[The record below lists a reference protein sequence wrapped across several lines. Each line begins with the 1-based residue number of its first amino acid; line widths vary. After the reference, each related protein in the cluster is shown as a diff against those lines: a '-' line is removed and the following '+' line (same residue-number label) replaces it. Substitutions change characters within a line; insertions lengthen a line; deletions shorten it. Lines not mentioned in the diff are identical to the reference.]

1 MTDAETA
8 DLLPAEADSVPY
20 AVGCFLGAIL
30 LFAAMDTL
38 IKFLTADYPVPQ
50 LMFVRSL
57 VAFLLVGGY
66 TLVRG
71 GGIAAM
77 RTRRPWGHVWRA
89 FAGLISMGCFF
100 YAFRELPLADVYVLS
115 FAGPLFITALS
126 APLLGE
132 SVGWRRWAAVVVG
145 FGGVVV
151 MAQPSAGAP
160 LIPVLVGLCA
170 ALFYA
175 LAALAVRGL
184 SRTETSASIVL
195 YLLLTTTVV
204 SGALAVP
211 VWTAP
216 TAFALGLMALVGAIG
231 AMSARFAGRLAD
243 AGWARVSTGVFIL
256 LVVVSWALLL
266 AGSHS
271 MAALIA
277 GVVLLDLGLQ
287 CSHISNQSEV
297 YRLEPAARSRITTVY
312 MAMYFAGGVLG
323 SALSG
328 PAYARWGWAGT

>member
-66 TLVRG
+66 TLWRG

-132 SVGWRRWAAVVVG
+132 PVGWRRWVAVVVG

-160 LIPVLVGLCA
+160 LVPVLVGLCA

-204 SGALAVP
+204 SGALTVP

-216 TAFALGLMALVGAIG
+216 TAYALGLMALVGAIG
-231 AMSARFAGRLAD
+231 AGAQ
-243 AGWARVSTGVFIL
+243 
-256 LVVVSWALLL
+256 
-266 AGSHS
+266 
-271 MAALIA
+271 
-277 GVVLLDLGLQ
+277 VLLTQAFRRAPPAVVAPFEYTGMVWASLFGWMVFGDLPTAPVLLGAMVIIGSGLYIL
-287 CSHISNQSEV
+287 HRE
-297 YRLEPAARSRITTVY
+297 T
-312 MAMYFAGGVLG
+312 MAERRRLG
-323 SALSG
+323 S
-328 PAYARWGWAGT
+328 

>member
-38 IKFLTADYPVPQ
+38 IKLLTADYPVPQ

-57 VAFLLVGGY
+57 VALLLVGGY
-66 TLVRG
+66 TLWRG

-115 FAGPLFITALS
+115 FAGPLFITALA

-132 SVGWRRWAAVVVG
+132 PVGWRRWAAVVVG

-151 MAQPSAGAP
+151 MAQPSTGAP
-160 LIPVLVGLCA
+160 LVPVLVGLCA

-204 SGALAVP
+204 SGALTIP

-216 TAFALGLMALVGAIG
+216 TAAALGLMALVGAIG
-231 AMSARFAGRLAD
+231 AGAQVLLTQAFRRAPPAVVAPFEYTGMLWASLF
-243 AGWARVSTGVFIL
+243 GWLVFGDL
-256 LVVVSWALLL
+256 PTAPVL
-266 AGSHS
+266 AGAMVIIGSGLYILHRET
-271 MAALIA
+271 MAA
-277 GVVLLDLGLQ
+277 
-287 CSHISNQSEV
+287 
-297 YRLEPAARSRITTVY
+297 RRR
-312 MAMYFAGGVLG
+312 LG
-323 SALSG
+323 S
-328 PAYARWGWAGT
+328 

>member
-8 DLLPAEADSVPY
+8 DLLPVEADSVPY

-66 TLVRG
+66 TLWRG

-132 SVGWRRWAAVVVG
+132 PVGWRRWAAVVVG

-160 LIPVLVGLCA
+160 LVPVLVGLCA

-175 LAALAVRGL
+175 LAAVAVRGL

-204 SGALAVP
+204 SGALTVP

-231 AMSARFAGRLAD
+231 AGAQVLLTQAFRRAPPAVVAPFEYTGMVWASLF
-243 AGWARVSTGVFIL
+243 GWLVFGDL
-256 LVVVSWALLL
+256 PTVPV
-266 AGSHS
+266 
-271 MAALIA
+271 IA
-277 GVVLLDLGLQ
+277 GAMVIIGSGLYIL
-287 CSHISNQSEV
+287 HRETLV
-297 YRLEPAARSRITTVY
+297 ARRR
-312 MAMYFAGGVLG
+312 LG
-323 SALSG
+323 S
-328 PAYARWGWAGT
+328 

>member
-66 TLVRG
+66 TLACG

-77 RTRRPWGHVWRA
+77 RTRRPLGHVWRA

-132 SVGWRRWAAVVVG
+132 PVGWRRWAAVVVG
-145 FGGVVV
+145 FSGVVV

-160 LIPVLVGLCA
+160 LVPVLVGLCA

-204 SGALAVP
+204 SGALALP

-231 AMSARFAGRLAD
+231 AGAQVLLTQAFRRAPPAVVAPFEYTGMVWASLF
-243 AGWARVSTGVFIL
+243 GWMVFGDL
-256 LVVVSWALLL
+256 PTVPVL
-266 AGSHS
+266 AGAMVIIGSGLYILHRET
-271 MAALIA
+271 
-277 GVVLLDLGLQ
+277 VV
-287 CSHISNQSEV
+287 
-297 YRLEPAARSRITTVY
+297 ARRR
-312 MAMYFAGGVLG
+312 LG
-323 SALSG
+323 S
-328 PAYARWGWAGT
+328 

>member
-66 TLVRG
+66 TLWRG

-132 SVGWRRWAAVVVG
+132 PVGWRRWAAVVVG

-160 LIPVLVGLCA
+160 LVPVLVGLCA

-204 SGALAVP
+204 SGALALP

-231 AMSARFAGRLAD
+231 AGAQVLLTQAFRRAPPAVVAPFEYTGMVWASLF
-243 AGWARVSTGVFIL
+243 GWLVFGDL
-256 LVVVSWALLL
+256 PTVPV
-266 AGSHS
+266 
-271 MAALIA
+271 IA
-277 GVVLLDLGLQ
+277 GAMVIIGSGLYILHRETVV
-287 CSHISNQSEV
+287 
-297 YRLEPAARSRITTVY
+297 ARRR
-312 MAMYFAGGVLG
+312 LG
-323 SALSG
+323 S
-328 PAYARWGWAGT
+328 

>member
-20 AVGCFLGAIL
+20 AVGCFLAAIL

-38 IKFLTADYPVPQ
+38 IKFLTAGYPVPQ

-66 TLVRG
+66 TLWRG

-132 SVGWRRWAAVVVG
+132 PVGWRRWAAVVVG

-160 LIPVLVGLCA
+160 LVPVLVGLCA

-204 SGALAVP
+204 SGALTVP

-216 TAFALGLMALVGAIG
+216 TADALGLMALVGVLGAGAQVLLTQAFRRAPPAVVAPFEYTGMVWASLFGWVVFGDLPTAPVLLG
-231 AMSARFAGRLAD
+231 AMVIIGSGLYILHRETMVARR
-243 AGWARVSTGVFIL
+243 R
-256 LVVVSWALLL
+256 
-266 AGSHS
+266 
-271 MAALIA
+271 
-277 GVVLLDLGLQ
+277 
-287 CSHISNQSEV
+287 
-297 YRLEPAARSRITTVY
+297 
-312 MAMYFAGGVLG
+312 LG
-323 SALSG
+323 S
-328 PAYARWGWAGT
+328 

>member
-20 AVGCFLGAIL
+20 AVGCFLAAIL

-38 IKFLTADYPVPQ
+38 IKFLTASYPVPQ

-66 TLVRG
+66 TLWRG

-132 SVGWRRWAAVVVG
+132 PVGWRRWAAVVVG

-160 LIPVLVGLCA
+160 LVPVLVGLCA

-204 SGALAVP
+204 SGALTVP

-216 TAFALGLMALVGAIG
+216 TADALGLMALVGVLGAGAQVLLTQAFRRAPPAVVAPFEYTGMVWASLFGWVVFGDLPTAPVLLG
-231 AMSARFAGRLAD
+231 AMVIIGSGLYILHRETMVARR
-243 AGWARVSTGVFIL
+243 R
-256 LVVVSWALLL
+256 
-266 AGSHS
+266 
-271 MAALIA
+271 
-277 GVVLLDLGLQ
+277 
-287 CSHISNQSEV
+287 
-297 YRLEPAARSRITTVY
+297 
-312 MAMYFAGGVLG
+312 LG
-323 SALSG
+323 S
-328 PAYARWGWAGT
+328 

>member
-20 AVGCFLGAIL
+20 AVGCFLAAIL

-66 TLVRG
+66 TLWRG

-132 SVGWRRWAAVVVG
+132 PVGWRRWAAVVIG

-160 LIPVLVGLCA
+160 LVPVLVGLCA

-204 SGALAVP
+204 SGALTVP

-216 TAFALGLMALVGAIG
+216 TAYALGLMALVGVLGAGAQVLLTQAFRRAPPAVVAPFEYTGMVWASLFGWMVFGDLPTAPVLLG
-231 AMSARFAGRLAD
+231 AMVIIGSGLY
-243 AGWARVSTGVFIL
+243 IL
-256 LVVVSWALLL
+256 
-266 AGSHS
+266 HR
-271 MAALIA
+271 
-277 GVVLLDLGLQ
+277 
-287 CSHISNQSEV
+287 E
-297 YRLEPAARSRITTVY
+297 TTV
-312 MAMYFAGGVLG
+312 ARRRLG
-323 SALSG
+323 S
-328 PAYARWGWAGT
+328 

>member
-20 AVGCFLGAIL
+20 AVGCFLIAIL

-38 IKFLTADYPVPQ
+38 IKVLTADYPVPQ

-132 SVGWRRWAAVVVG
+132 PVGWRRWAAVVVG

-160 LIPVLVGLCA
+160 LVPVLVGLVA

-216 TAFALGLMALVGAIG
+216 TAFGLGLMSLVGVLGAGAQVLLTQAFRRAPPAVVAPFEYTGMVWASLFGWLVFGDLPTVPVLVGAMVIIG
-231 AMSARFAGRLAD
+231 SGLYILHRETMMARR
-243 AGWARVSTGVFIL
+243 R
-256 LVVVSWALLL
+256 
-266 AGSHS
+266 
-271 MAALIA
+271 
-277 GVVLLDLGLQ
+277 
-287 CSHISNQSEV
+287 
-297 YRLEPAARSRITTVY
+297 
-312 MAMYFAGGVLG
+312 LG
-323 SALSG
+323 S
-328 PAYARWGWAGT
+328 

>member
-20 AVGCFLGAIL
+20 AVGCFLAAIL

-38 IKFLTADYPVPQ
+38 IKFLTAGYPVPQ

-66 TLVRG
+66 TLWRG

-77 RTRRPWGHVWRA
+77 RTQRPWGHVWRA

-132 SVGWRRWAAVVVG
+132 PVGWRRWVAVVVG

-160 LIPVLVGLCA
+160 LVPVLVGLCA

-204 SGALAVP
+204 SGALTVP
-211 VWTAP
+211 VWIAP
-216 TAFALGLMALVGAIG
+216 TADALGLMALVGVLGAGAQVLLTQAFRRAPPAVVAPFEYTGMVWASLFGWMVFGDLPTAPVLLG
-231 AMSARFAGRLAD
+231 AMVIIGSGLYILHRETMVARR
-243 AGWARVSTGVFIL
+243 R
-256 LVVVSWALLL
+256 
-266 AGSHS
+266 
-271 MAALIA
+271 
-277 GVVLLDLGLQ
+277 
-287 CSHISNQSEV
+287 
-297 YRLEPAARSRITTVY
+297 
-312 MAMYFAGGVLG
+312 LG
-323 SALSG
+323 S
-328 PAYARWGWAGT
+328 

>member
-8 DLLPAEADSVPY
+8 DLLPAETDSVPY
-20 AVGCFLGAIL
+20 AVGCFLIAIL

-38 IKFLTADYPVPQ
+38 IKVLTADYPVPQ

-77 RTRRPWGHVWRA
+77 RTRRPWGHVWRS

-132 SVGWRRWAAVVVG
+132 PVGWRRWAAVVVG

-160 LIPVLVGLCA
+160 LVPVLVGLAA

-216 TAFALGLMALVGAIG
+216 TALGLGLMSLVGMLGAGAQVLLTQAFRRAPPAVVAPFEYTGMVWASLFGWLVFGDLPTVPVLAG
-231 AMSARFAGRLAD
+231 AMVIIGSGLYILHRETMMARR
-243 AGWARVSTGVFIL
+243 R
-256 LVVVSWALLL
+256 
-266 AGSHS
+266 
-271 MAALIA
+271 
-277 GVVLLDLGLQ
+277 
-287 CSHISNQSEV
+287 
-297 YRLEPAARSRITTVY
+297 
-312 MAMYFAGGVLG
+312 LG
-323 SALSG
+323 S
-328 PAYARWGWAGT
+328 

>member
-66 TLVRG
+66 TLWRG

-132 SVGWRRWAAVVVG
+132 PVGWRRWAAVVVG

-160 LIPVLVGLCA
+160 LVPVLVGLCA

-204 SGALAVP
+204 SGALTVP

-216 TAFALGLMALVGAIG
+216 TGFALALMALVGAIG
-231 AMSARFAGRLAD
+231 AGAQVLLTQAFRRAPPAVVAPFEYTGMVWASLF
-243 AGWARVSTGVFIL
+243 GWLVFGDL
-256 LVVVSWALLL
+256 PTVPV
-266 AGSHS
+266 
-271 MAALIA
+271 IA
-277 GVVLLDLGLQ
+277 GAMVIIGSGLYIL
-287 CSHISNQSEV
+287 HRETLV
-297 YRLEPAARSRITTVY
+297 ARRR
-312 MAMYFAGGVLG
+312 LG
-323 SALSG
+323 S
-328 PAYARWGWAGT
+328 

>member
-38 IKFLTADYPVPQ
+38 IKFLTAGYPVPQ

-66 TLVRG
+66 TLWRG

-132 SVGWRRWAAVVVG
+132 PVGWRRWVAVVVG

-160 LIPVLVGLCA
+160 LVPVLVGLCA

-204 SGALAVP
+204 SGALTIP

-216 TAFALGLMALVGAIG
+216 TAYALGLMALVGAIG
-231 AMSARFAGRLAD
+231 AGAQ
-243 AGWARVSTGVFIL
+243 
-256 LVVVSWALLL
+256 
-266 AGSHS
+266 
-271 MAALIA
+271 
-277 GVVLLDLGLQ
+277 VLLTQAFRRAPPAVVAPFEYTGMVWASLFGWMVFGDLPTVPVLLGAMVIIGSGLYIL
-287 CSHISNQSEV
+287 HRETV
-297 YRLEPAARSRITTVY
+297 VARRR
-312 MAMYFAGGVLG
+312 LG
-323 SALSG
+323 S
-328 PAYARWGWAGT
+328 

>member
-8 DLLPAEADSVPY
+8 DLLPVEADSVPY

-38 IKFLTADYPVPQ
+38 IKFLTAGYPVPQ

-66 TLVRG
+66 TLWRG

-77 RTRRPWGHVWRA
+77 RTQRPWGHVWRA

-132 SVGWRRWAAVVVG
+132 PVGWRRWAAVVVG

-160 LIPVLVGLCA
+160 LVPVLVGLCA

-204 SGALAVP
+204 SGALTVP

-216 TAFALGLMALVGAIG
+216 TASALGLMALVGAIG
-231 AMSARFAGRLAD
+231 AGAQ
-243 AGWARVSTGVFIL
+243 
-256 LVVVSWALLL
+256 
-266 AGSHS
+266 
-271 MAALIA
+271 
-277 GVVLLDLGLQ
+277 VLLTQAFRRAPPAVVAPFEYTGMVWASLFGWMVFGDLPTAPVLLGAMVIIGSGLYIL
-287 CSHISNQSEV
+287 HRE
-297 YRLEPAARSRITTVY
+297 TT
-312 MAMYFAGGVLG
+312 AERRRLG
-323 SALSG
+323 S
-328 PAYARWGWAGT
+328 

>member
-20 AVGCFLGAIL
+20 AVGCFLAAIL

-38 IKFLTADYPVPQ
+38 IKFLTAGYPVPQ

-66 TLVRG
+66 TLWRG
-71 GGIAAM
+71 GGLAAM

-132 SVGWRRWAAVVVG
+132 PVGWRRWAAVVVG

-160 LIPVLVGLCA
+160 LVPVLVGLCA

-204 SGALAVP
+204 SGVLTVP

-216 TAFALGLMALVGAIG
+216 TADALGLMALVGVLGAGAQVLLTQAFRRAPPAVVAPFEYTGMVWASLFGWVVFGDLPTAPVLLG
-231 AMSARFAGRLAD
+231 AMVIIGSGLYILHRETMVARR
-243 AGWARVSTGVFIL
+243 R
-256 LVVVSWALLL
+256 
-266 AGSHS
+266 
-271 MAALIA
+271 
-277 GVVLLDLGLQ
+277 
-287 CSHISNQSEV
+287 
-297 YRLEPAARSRITTVY
+297 
-312 MAMYFAGGVLG
+312 LG
-323 SALSG
+323 S
-328 PAYARWGWAGT
+328 

>member
-66 TLVRG
+66 TLWRG

-132 SVGWRRWAAVVVG
+132 PVGWRRWAAVVIG

-160 LIPVLVGLCA
+160 LVPVLVGLCA

-216 TAFALGLMALVGAIG
+216 TGFALGLMALVGAIG
-231 AMSARFAGRLAD
+231 AGAQVLLTQAFRRAPPAVVAPFEYTGMVWASLF
-243 AGWARVSTGVFIL
+243 GWLVFGDL
-256 LVVVSWALLL
+256 PTAPV
-266 AGSHS
+266 
-271 MAALIA
+271 IA
-277 GVVLLDLGLQ
+277 GAMVIIGSGLYIL
-287 CSHISNQSEV
+287 HRETLV
-297 YRLEPAARSRITTVY
+297 ARRR
-312 MAMYFAGGVLG
+312 LG
-323 SALSG
+323 S
-328 PAYARWGWAGT
+328 

>member
-66 TLVRG
+66 TLACG

-77 RTRRPWGHVWRA
+77 RTRRPLGHVWRA

-132 SVGWRRWAAVVVG
+132 PVGWRRWAAVVVG

-160 LIPVLVGLCA
+160 LVPVLVGLCA

-231 AMSARFAGRLAD
+231 AGAQVLLTQAFRRAPPAVVAPFEYTGMVWASLF
-243 AGWARVSTGVFIL
+243 GWLVFGDL
-256 LVVVSWALLL
+256 PTVPVL
-266 AGSHS
+266 AGAMVIIGS
-271 MAALIA
+271 
-277 GVVLLDLGLQ
+277 GLYIL
-287 CSHISNQSEV
+287 HRETMV
-297 YRLEPAARSRITTVY
+297 ARRR
-312 MAMYFAGGVLG
+312 LG
-323 SALSG
+323 S
-328 PAYARWGWAGT
+328 

>member
-20 AVGCFLGAIL
+20 AVGCFLIAIL

-38 IKFLTADYPVPQ
+38 IKVLTADYPVPQ

-132 SVGWRRWAAVVVG
+132 PVGWRRWAAVVVG

-160 LIPVLVGLCA
+160 LVPVLVGLVA

-216 TAFALGLMALVGAIG
+216 TAFGLGLMSLV
-231 AMSARFAGRLAD
+231 
-243 AGWARVSTGVFIL
+243 
-256 LVVVSWALLL
+256 
-266 AGSHS
+266 
-271 MAALIA
+271 
-277 GVVLLDLGLQ
+277 
-287 CSHISNQSEV
+287 
-297 YRLEPAARSRITTVY
+297 
-312 MAMYFAGGVLG
+312 GVLG
-323 SALSG
+323 AGAQVLLTQAFRRAPPAVVAPFEYTGMVWASLFGWLVFGDLPTVPVLAGAMVIIGSG
-328 PAYARWGWAGT
+328 LYILHRETMMARRRLGS

>member
-1 MTDAETA
+1 MTNAETA

-132 SVGWRRWAAVVVG
+132 PVGWRRWAAVVVG

-231 AMSARFAGRLAD
+231 AAAQVLLTQAFRRAPPAVVAPFEYTGMVWASLF
-243 AGWARVSTGVFIL
+243 GWMVFGDL
-256 LVVVSWALLL
+256 PTVPV
-266 AGSHS
+266 
-271 MAALIA
+271 IA
-277 GVVLLDLGLQ
+277 GAMVIIGSGLYILHRETVV
-287 CSHISNQSEV
+287 
-297 YRLEPAARSRITTVY
+297 ARRR
-312 MAMYFAGGVLG
+312 LG
-323 SALSG
+323 S
-328 PAYARWGWAGT
+328 

>member
-57 VAFLLVGGY
+57 VALLLVGGY
-66 TLVRG
+66 TLWRG

-132 SVGWRRWAAVVVG
+132 PVGWRRWVAVVVG

-160 LIPVLVGLCA
+160 LVPVLVGLCA

-204 SGALAVP
+204 SGALTVP

-216 TAFALGLMALVGAIG
+216 TAYALGLMALVGAIG
-231 AMSARFAGRLAD
+231 AGAQ
-243 AGWARVSTGVFIL
+243 
-256 LVVVSWALLL
+256 
-266 AGSHS
+266 
-271 MAALIA
+271 
-277 GVVLLDLGLQ
+277 VLLTQAFRRAPPAVVAPFEYTGMVWASLFGWMVFGDLPTAPVLLGAMVIIGSGLYIL
-287 CSHISNQSEV
+287 HRE
-297 YRLEPAARSRITTVY
+297 TTV
-312 MAMYFAGGVLG
+312 ARRRLG
-323 SALSG
+323 S
-328 PAYARWGWAGT
+328 

>member
-1 MTDAETA
+1 
-8 DLLPAEADSVPY
+8 
-20 AVGCFLGAIL
+20 
-30 LFAAMDTL
+30 
-38 IKFLTADYPVPQ
+38 
-50 LMFVRSL
+50 VRSL

-66 TLVRG
+66 TLWRG

-77 RTRRPWGHVWRA
+77 RTRRPLGHVWRA
-89 FAGLISMGCFF
+89 FAGLISMGGFF

-115 FAGPLFITALS
+115 FAGPLFVTALS

-132 SVGWRRWAAVVVG
+132 PVGWRRWAAVVVG

-160 LIPVLVGLCA
+160 LVPVLVGLCA
-170 ALFYA
+170 ALFYE

-216 TAFALGLMALVGAIG
+216 TTFTLGLMALVGAIG
-231 AMSARFAGRLAD
+231 AGAQVLMTQAFRRAPPAVVAPFEYTGMVWASLF
-243 AGWARVSTGVFIL
+243 GWLVFGEL
-256 LVVVSWALLL
+256 PTAPVL
-266 AGSHS
+266 AGAMVIIGS
-271 MAALIA
+271 
-277 GVVLLDLGLQ
+277 GLYIL
-287 CSHISNQSEV
+287 HRETLV
-297 YRLEPAARSRITTVY
+297 ARRR
-312 MAMYFAGGVLG
+312 LG
-323 SALSG
+323 S
-328 PAYARWGWAGT
+328 

>member
-8 DLLPAEADSVPY
+8 DLLPVEADSVPY

-38 IKFLTADYPVPQ
+38 IKFLTAGYPVPQ

-66 TLVRG
+66 TLWRG

-132 SVGWRRWAAVVVG
+132 PVGWRRWAAVVVG

-160 LIPVLVGLCA
+160 LVPVLVGLCA

-204 SGALAVP
+204 SGALTVP

-216 TAFALGLMALVGAIG
+216 TASALGLMALVGAIG
-231 AMSARFAGRLAD
+231 AGAQ
-243 AGWARVSTGVFIL
+243 
-256 LVVVSWALLL
+256 
-266 AGSHS
+266 
-271 MAALIA
+271 
-277 GVVLLDLGLQ
+277 VLLTQAFRRAPPAVVAPFEYTGMVWASLFGWMVFGDLPTAPVLLGAMVIIGSGLYIL
-287 CSHISNQSEV
+287 HRE
-297 YRLEPAARSRITTVY
+297 T
-312 MAMYFAGGVLG
+312 MAERRRLG
-323 SALSG
+323 S
-328 PAYARWGWAGT
+328 

>member
-66 TLVRG
+66 TLACG

-77 RTRRPWGHVWRA
+77 RTRRPLGHVWRA

-132 SVGWRRWAAVVVG
+132 PVGWRRWAAVVVG

-160 LIPVLVGLCA
+160 LVPVLVGLCA

-195 YLLLTTTVV
+195 YLLLTTTLV
-204 SGALAVP
+204 SGALALP

-216 TAFALGLMALVGAIG
+216 TAVALGLMALVGAIG
-231 AMSARFAGRLAD
+231 AGAQVLLTQAFRRAPPAVVAPFEYTGMVWASLF
-243 AGWARVSTGVFIL
+243 GWLVFGDL
-256 LVVVSWALLL
+256 PTVPVL
-266 AGSHS
+266 AGAMVIIGS
-271 MAALIA
+271 
-277 GVVLLDLGLQ
+277 GLYIL
-287 CSHISNQSEV
+287 HRETMV
-297 YRLEPAARSRITTVY
+297 ARRR
-312 MAMYFAGGVLG
+312 LG
-323 SALSG
+323 S
-328 PAYARWGWAGT
+328 

>member
-57 VAFLLVGGY
+57 VALLLVGGY
-66 TLVRG
+66 TLWRG
-71 GGIAAM
+71 GGVAAM

-132 SVGWRRWAAVVVG
+132 PVGWRRWVAVVVG

-151 MAQPSAGAP
+151 MAQPSTGAP
-160 LIPVLVGLCA
+160 LVPVLVGLCA

-204 SGALAVP
+204 SGALTVP

-216 TAFALGLMALVGAIG
+216 TAYALGLMALVGAIG
-231 AMSARFAGRLAD
+231 AGAQ
-243 AGWARVSTGVFIL
+243 
-256 LVVVSWALLL
+256 
-266 AGSHS
+266 
-271 MAALIA
+271 
-277 GVVLLDLGLQ
+277 VLLTQAFRRAPPAVVAPFEYTGMVWASLFGWMVFGDLPTAPVLLGAMVIIGSGLYIL
-287 CSHISNQSEV
+287 HRETV
-297 YRLEPAARSRITTVY
+297 VARRR
-312 MAMYFAGGVLG
+312 LG
-323 SALSG
+323 S
-328 PAYARWGWAGT
+328 